1 MHASCSRAQAFSPA
15 AMDYKPPTDD
25 RLKAKAAIVRNA
37 LVCNAT
43 VPRFFGTKLAARDA
57 SLTGR
62 AQRSPSI

>member
-1 MHASCSRAQAFSPA
+1 
-15 AMDYKPPTDD
+15 
-25 RLKAKAAIVRNA
+25 
-37 LVCNAT
+37 